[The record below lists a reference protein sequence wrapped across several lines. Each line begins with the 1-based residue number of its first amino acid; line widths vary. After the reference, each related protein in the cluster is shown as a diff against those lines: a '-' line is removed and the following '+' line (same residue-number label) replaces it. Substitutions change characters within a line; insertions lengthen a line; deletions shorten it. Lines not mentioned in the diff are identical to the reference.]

1 MSVIFGSL
9 KYIFRNFWYVLLFAI
24 LPAIF
29 LALSLD
35 YTRIHNYVTDFFTG
49 NPRLDFLD
57 FFCVWSLFHFHDALH
72 AVYSVCALL
81 CVVICASFL
90 FPLVEKHMR
99 LGRRTPNGLQAGFK
113 NAFLPVL
120 GITVLYTVVYE
131 VFVIVLSSLLFAV
144 SAIPN
149 TIAVYFLSII
159 VYLALFFALFYV
171 AAAFYLWLPCKLMT
185 GFSVY
190 DTFRYSY
197 RLAAGERG
205 KLLLSFLL
213 FALVSIAVLALSAL
227 LPPAV
232 QYVHYLIAFVLYV
245 FLFLDF
251 CVRMETT
258 YFKADKLD
266 REDIVHSFREY

>member
-1 MSVIFGSL
+1 MSVMFSSV
-9 KYIFRNFWYVLLFAI
+9 KYIFKNFWYVLLCAV

-35 YTRIHNYVTDFFTG
+35 YRSIHDYVVAFFTG
-49 NPRLDFLD
+49 NPRVGFLD
-57 FFCVWSLFHFHDALH
+57 FFCIWSLFHFHSSLSII
-72 AVYSVCALL
+72 YGVCMFV
-81 CVVICASFL
+81 CVVISASFL
-90 FPLVEKHMR
+90 FVIVEKHMR
-99 LGRRTPNGLQAGFK
+99 LGRRTPNGVLAGFK

-120 GITVLYTVVYE
+120 GVAAIYLVVYE
-131 VFVIVLSSLLFAV
+131 VFVIVLASLLFAV

-149 TIAVYFLSII
+149 TIAVYILTVI

-171 AAAFYLWLPCKLMT
+171 TAAFYLWLPCKLMT

-197 RLAAGERG
+197 RLAAGERT
-205 KLLLSFLL
+205 KLVLAFML
-213 FALVSIAVLALSAL
+213 FTVITVAVGALVSL
-227 LPPAV
+227 LPSYA
-232 QYVHYLIAFVLYV
+232 HYIVTSVLYA

-251 CVRMETT
+251 CIRMETA

-266 REDIVHSFREY
+266 REDIVHSYKEY